1 MRTPNSAPN
10 SEQVEIIFEFQSF
23 SVNGAGLSELVSM
36 LQYKRVKTLSLS
48 QISYEYMSKVLFV
61 EGTLKC

>member
-10 SEQVEIIFEFQSF
+10 SEQVEIIFEFQSS
-23 SVNGAGLSELVSM
+23 SVNGAGLCELVSM